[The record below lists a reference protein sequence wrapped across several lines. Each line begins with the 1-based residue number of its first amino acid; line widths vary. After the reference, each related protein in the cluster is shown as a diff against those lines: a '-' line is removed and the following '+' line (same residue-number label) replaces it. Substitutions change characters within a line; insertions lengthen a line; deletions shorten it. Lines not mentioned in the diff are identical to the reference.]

1 VAPDGFSEAVSL
13 ALQALDSGAFKDAEA
28 AFTRA
33 EALAPG
39 SPAVADGVK
48 RARASLLAQALEE
61 HRQKAEAA
69 EAREDWSAALRE
81 YDAALRL
88 EPAVSFAVAGRARSL
103 VRDAVDRRLQAYLDR
118 PDRLAAEAVAREAAT
133 LLDETADLHPAGPRL
148 AAKREALER
157 LLTGVGQPVAVRLLS
172 DGQTQVTILRVGPLG
187 AFKEKDLELRPGSY
201 VVVGARAGFRD
212 VRRTLVV
219 PVGRSPS
226 SVEVRCDEAL

>member
-1 VAPDGFSEAVSL
+1 
-13 ALQALDSGAFKDAEA
+13 
-28 AFTRA
+28 
-33 EALAPG
+33 
-39 SPAVADGVK
+39 
-48 RARASLLAQALEE
+48 
-61 HRQKAEAA
+61 
-69 EAREDWSAALRE
+69 
-81 YDAALRL
+81 
-88 EPAVSFAVAGRARSL
+88 VSFAVAGRARSL

-118 PDRLAAEAVAREAAT
+118 PDRLAAEAVAREAAG
-133 LLDETADLHPAGPRL
+133 LLEQTADLQAGPRL
-148 AAKREALER
+148 AAKRAALEK
-157 LLTGVGQPVAVRLLS
+157 LLAGVGQPVAVRFLS